1 MIRLIA
7 AMDRRRGIADDH
19 GIPWQGKIPTDTKR
33 FHEKTADGIIVMG
46 YGTYLEYDKPLHD
59 RENFVVARPDTG
71 ELRAGFTVIPDT
83 DRFLDEH
90 AEDAVWVIGGAAL
103 FGASLVRADELV
115 LTQLDADFHCTK
127 FFPEFA
133 HTFELESDDGPHV
146 ENDISFRFET
156 WHRSR
161 AGAS

>member
-7 AMDRRRGIADDH
+7 AMDTRRGIANEH

-33 FHEKTADGIIVMG
+33 FHEETTDGIIVMG
-46 YGTYLEYDKPLHD
+46 HGTYQEYDKPLHD
-59 RENFVVARPDTG
+59 RENFVVARPGTG
-71 ELRAGFTVIPDT
+71 ELRAGFVAIPDA
-83 DRFLDEH
+83 DAFFDLH
-90 AEDAVWVIGGAAL
+90 ARELVWVIGGAAL
-103 FGASLVRADELV
+103 FSASIARAHELV

-133 HTFELESDDGPHV
+133 DSFELLSVDGPHV

-156 WHRSR
+156 WRQ
-161 AGAS
+161 